1 MVGDSDM
8 KHVLNKSLCLIGIST
23 MIIGIIYSY
32 VGIITGILSKYSLT
46 PLGLQLSFIDVIIFI
61 IGFALIFISISN
73 EKQVL
78 N

>member
-1 MVGDSDM
+1 MTHIS
-8 KHVLNKSLCLIGIST
+8 NKSLGLIGIST

-46 PLGLQLSFIDVIIFI
+46 PLGLQLSLIDVIIFI
-61 IGFALIFISISN
+61 VGFTLIFISISN
-73 EKQVL
+73 KKEAL